1 MQQTVW
7 FLIQMHIKEQVMECC
22 AHLTGYG
29 LIHFVFTELDPR
41 YGLPST
47 VDRVDAV
54 YERPD
59 HRIVFFVGDVY
70 YVLGRRDS
78 L

>member
-1 MQQTVW
+1 MDGALSHTSDSEV
-7 FLIQMHIKEQVMECC
+7 FAVMLTNYLYQSLC
-22 AHLTGYG
+22 HLDT
-29 LIHFVFTELDPR
+29 R
-41 YGLPST
+41 YGLPAS

-70 YVLGRRDS
+70 YVLGRRLHS
-78 L
+78 LSDIVKL